1 MLTIFHMLNG
11 DLDILCSETP
21 IPIFCPVNIKLSI
34 LKSGFIVLY
43 ILDVSFLSDTFIV
56 DNFYS
61 VACFVFLLLVY
72 FYEGMLWI
80 LEKGN
85 LSIFLS
91 VKVVRYLPVPVLEIY
106 SPIFFFLEV
115 FLVLTFIFG
124 LWSILNFFF
133 YMLSV
138 WSKKGVKITSFFHIE
153 CQMTKHHLLKGYLY
167 CKLGFFMYVSLWILY
182 LVPLAFFLYPN
193 TSATLS

>member
-106 SPIFFFLEV
+106 SPIFFFPRSFFGFNFHIWPVIHLE
-115 FLVLTFIFG
+115 FLFLYAECLKQKRG
-124 LWSILNFFF
+124 QNHFFF
-133 YMLSV
+133 F
-138 WSKKGVKITSFFHIE
+138 I
-153 CQMTKHHLLKGYLY
+153 
-167 CKLGFFMYVSLWILY
+167 
-182 LVPLAFFLYPN
+182 
-193 TSATLS
+193 

>member
-138 WSKKGVKITSFFHIE
+138 WSKKGIKITSFFSYRMPNDQASFTE
-153 CQMTKHHLLKGYLY
+153 R
-167 CKLGFFMYVSLWILY
+167 
-182 LVPLAFFLYPN
+182 VPLLQIRFLYVCQFVDSLFGS
-193 TSATLS
+193 TGLFSIS